1 MLEVPKDFVYD
12 ITPTPYGMS
21 LSVRIKKVCSGHHKK
36 DHNLPPVL
44 VPVTSYF
51 LGEPEAGVNQ
61 TLL

>member
-1 MLEVPKDFVYD
+1 MLEVPEDFVYE
-12 ITPTPYGMS
+12 IEATPYGMS
-21 LSVRIKKVCSGHHKK
+21 LSVTIEKPCSGNHKK

-44 VPVTSYF
+44 APVTLYF